1 MNDLIINLAPT
12 GMIPTRA
19 MSALVPIT
27 PAEIIEDACRCV
39 ALGASILHI
48 HARDED
54 GRPTHS
60 REIHA
65 RIIGGIRERH
75 PEAIICVSLSGRDV
89 PELEKRADPLF
100 LEGDLKPDMGSL
112 TLSSLNFTGT
122 ASINAPDTV
131 RGLARIMRDRG
142 ILPELEAFD
151 AGMLNYAGYLIEKG
165 DLDPGGYVNLLLGN
179 ITSAQLE
186 PAHFAALKTSLP
198 AGAVWAVGGLG
209 RSQLRA
215 NMLGILYA
223 DGVRVGLEDDLWLDE
238 ARTRPAS
245 NPALVERIIAQA
257 EIFGRK
263 PADPVRV
270 RERLGLER

>member
-1 MNDLIINLAPT
+1 MTDLIINLAPT
-12 GMIPTRA
+12 GMIPPQA
-19 MSALVPIT
+19 MNPAVPVT
-27 PAEIIEDACRCV
+27 PEEIIADCCRC
-39 ALGASILHI
+39 ADLGAAILHV

-60 REIHA
+60 REVYG
-65 RIIGGIRERH
+65 RIIGGIRDRH
-75 PEAIICVSLSGRDV
+75 PDVIICASLSGRDV
-89 PELEKRADPLF
+89 QELEKRADPLF

-112 TLSSLNFTGT
+112 TLSSLNFTAT
-122 ASINAPDTV
+122 ASVNAPDIIK
-131 RGLARIMRDRG
+131 GLAGIMKDRG
-142 ILPELEAFD
+142 IRPELEAFD
-151 AGMLNYAGYLIEKG
+151 TGMLNYAGYLIEKG
-165 DLDPGGYVNLLLGN
+165 ILDPGGYVNLLLGN
-179 ITSAQLE
+179 IASAQLD
-186 PAHFAALKTSLP
+186 PAHVAALKSALP
-198 AGAVWAVGGLG
+198 QGALWAVGGLG

-245 NPALVERIIAQA
+245 NPAMVERIVEQA
-257 EIFGRK
+257 ALFGRK